1 MPPSDKIIV
10 LDRDGVINR
19 DSSDYIKSPDEFEPI
34 PGSIQAIRLL
44 FQNDFTVTVATNQSG
59 LGRKLFDEDALTAIH
74 QKLYWLAEAA
84 GGAVSGIFY
93 CPHKPDAGCDCRKP
107 RTGLLQRIEENFH
120 IPLAGKFFV
129 GDSKKDL
136 QAAIRFNMKPVLVR
150 TGNGASLEK
159 QLDSDTLQNLPVYP
173 NLLRAVE
180 NLILHSHA

>member
-1 MPPSDKIIV
+1 M
-10 LDRDGVINR
+10 
-19 DSSDYIKSPDEFEPI
+19 
-34 PGSIQAIRLL
+34 
-44 FQNDFTVTVATNQSG
+44 
-59 LGRKLFDEDALTAIH
+59 
-74 QKLYWLAEAA
+74 
-84 GGAVSGIFY
+84 SGIFY

-173 NLLRAVE
+173 DLLRAVE